1 MAGKEVGVR
10 LILSYESLV
19 HAVAGAAI
27 ISINV
32 REQRTAAASHSSLK
46 AGLSICAAGGGSVT
60 AMTFFYPLDT
70 ARLRL
75 QVDERRNSRSTLTVL
90 LEIIK
95 EEGIL
100 ALYRGWF
107 PMISSLC
114 CSNFVYFYTFN
125 CLKALWHTD
134 NVSKNGKDLII
145 GFIAGQA
152 IPYGCTARKKIG
164 TVSFTGSYKGGV
176 INVLLTNPLWVVN
189 TRLKLQGAKFK
200 NSDIIPT
207 TYMGIKDTFIKIL
220 QKEGLLALWSGT
232 LASLLL
238 VFNPAIQF
246 MIYEGLKRQLLKKRK
261 ELSSMEVFT
270 IGAIAKTFA
279 TMLTYPLQ
287 IVQSVMRLGHKKVKQ
302 ENINP
307 GSFQHLIHLLRKRI
321 SCSETSMK
329 AELNVQS
336 CCLFFWS
343 IKT

>member
-145 GFIAGQA
+145 GFIAG
-152 IPYGCTARKKIG
+152 
-164 TVSFTGSYKGGV
+164 V

-321 SCSETSMK
+321 R
-329 AELNVQS
+329 LWGFLG
-336 CCLFFWS
+336 LFKGLEAKLLQTVLTAALMFMVYEKLS
-343 IKT
+343 AIIFRIMSFEP